1 MLKKLFENTT
11 TYTANAYIQ
20 FLRFH
25 NKNNNVSY
33 MAYTIFW
40 SFILLVCI
48 ILAFGSNARLQG
60 VAITIILICFVIY
73 RLAHPK
79 MVVDKEFKSDKFSDN
94 NTNTFSF
101 YDKEFEVSNKNGK
114 FNYKYFMLHKIYET
128 PEYFY
133 LYVSKENAFLV
144 SKYTFSLGNAKEF
157 ATFMK
162 VKCGSRY
169 KVSAS

>member
-1 MLKKLFENTT
+1 MNKLFENVT
-11 TYTANAYIQ
+11 TYTANAYVE

-25 NKNNNVSY
+25 KKNNNPLY
-33 MAYTIFW
+33 IAYTVLW
-40 SFILLVCI
+40 SLLLLVCT
-48 ILAFGSNARLQG
+48 ILAFGSGARIQG
-60 VAITIILICFVIY
+60 VVITIILVCFVIY

-79 MVVDKEFKSDKFSDN
+79 MVIDKEFKSDKLSGN
-94 NTNTFSF
+94 NTNTFEF
-101 YDKEFEVSNKNGK
+101 YDNHFEVSNKNGS

-144 SKYTFSLGNAKEF
+144 SKYAFSLGNAKEF

-162 VKCGSRY
+162 VKCSSRY
-169 KVSAS
+169 KISN